1 MINRSEI
8 MDFAREFGLDPNVVE
23 KDYALGWLLA
33 GISQQMELGTNWVF
47 KGGTCLKKCFFE
59 TFRFSEDLD
68 FTLKDPVHLNESFL
82 LRAFKD
88 VTAWVYEASGIEM
101 PEDMLRFE
109 IFTNVRG
116 TTSAQGRISYRGP
129 MQRGSDLP
137 RIKLD
142 LTADEILVQSPVML
156 EVHHPYSDKP
166 SNGIHIQCY
175 RFEEVFAE
183 KIRALGERE
192 RPRDLYDV
200 VHPYR
205 HESFNPDR
213 RILLT
218 TLEKKCQ
225 FKGIQVPTVLLL
237 NSKPE
242 RLELESE
249 WSSMLAHQL
258 PFLPPFRQFWDELPE
273 LFEWLYGV
281 TKTPFSRIPT
291 DKGID
296 TSWRPPA
303 MAQAWHAGVPLE
315 IIRFAAVNRLCVDLG
330 YGGRRRLVEPY
341 SLRRTT
347 DGNLLLFGVKHRTGE
362 LRSYRVDRMQ
372 GAMVTQTSFFPR
384 YMIELTD
391 PGPISANRVKRR
403 TRTI

>member
-1 MINRSEI
+1 

-33 GISQQMELGTNWVF
+33 GISQSKELGTNWVF

-68 FTLKDPVHLNESFL
+68 FTLKDPAHLSETFL
-82 LRAFKD
+82 VGAFKE
-88 VTAWVYEASGIEM
+88 VTAWIYEASGIEM
-101 PEDMLRFE
+101 PEDTLRFE
-109 IFTNVRG
+109 VFANVRG
-116 TTSAQGRISYRGP
+116 TSSAQGRIGYRGP

-142 LTADEILVQSPVML
+142 LTADELLVQSPIML

-166 SNGIHIQCY
+166 PGSIHIQCY
-175 RFEEVFAE
+175 TFEEVFAE
-183 KIRALGERE
+183 KVRALGERE

-200 VHPYR
+200 VHLYR
-205 HESFNPDR
+205 HESLNPDR
-213 RILLT
+213 RILLD

-249 WSSMLAHQL
+249 WGNMLAHQL
-258 PFLPPFRQFWDELPE
+258 PVLPPFKQFWDELPG
-273 LFEWLYGV
+273 LFGWLHGA
-281 TKTPFSRIPT
+281 SRKVLYQAPM
-291 DKGID
+291 DKEID
-296 TSWRPPA
+296 ASWRPPA

-391 PGPISANRVKRR
+391 RGPISANRVERR